1 MDYLNYEDQFKTILN
16 QEEINRIQSPQL
28 REIRMK
34 YWRLRHEAFIN
45 ERNIS
50 DRDLE
55 KLCDDLMRQEQEELQ
70 LFKENNSNI

>member
-1 MDYLNYEDQFKTILN
+1 MDYLNNEDPFKVILN
-16 QEEINRIQSPQL
+16 QEEINRIQCPQL

-34 YWRLRHEAFIN
+34 YWRLRHEAFID

-55 KLCDDLMRQEQEELQ
+55 KVLDELIRQEQEELQ
-70 LFKENNSNI
+70 RFKNTNI

>member
-1 MDYLNYEDQFKTILN
+1 MDYLNNEDPFKVILN

-55 KLCDDLMRQEQEELQ
+55 KVLDELIRQEQEELQ
-70 LFKENNSNI
+70 RFKNTNI

>member
-1 MDYLNYEDQFKTILN
+1 MDYLNNEDPFKVILN

-34 YWRLRHEAFIN
+34 YWRLRHEAFID

-55 KLCDDLMRQEQEELQ
+55 KVLDELIRQEQEELQ
-70 LFKENNSNI
+70 RFKNTNI